1 MTPAGQMIG
10 IVLVIAGLIGI
21 GVIGGRASRR
31 IEIDAKQIEINLLE
45 GKLLAETVRANG
57 NATALTSLKT
67 TLQDERE
74 RRARMQR
81 ATAEELAGLADRVAA
96 LTLAAERFEQDIR
109 KKASN
114 DEECTALRSLPVCG
128 AVADGLWGRA
138 AAAGT
143 HRAD

>member
-10 IVLVIAGLIGI
+10 IVLVIASLIGI
-21 GVIGGRASRR
+21 GFGAGRYSRG

-45 GKLLAETVRANG
+45 GQLLAEKVRADG
-57 NATALTSLKT
+57 NATALTSFKD
-67 TLQDERE
+67 TLRDERE

-81 ATAEELAGLADRVAA
+81 ATAEELAGLAGRVAA
-96 LTLAAERFEQDIR
+96 LTLAAERYHQDIR

-114 DEECTALRSLPVCG
+114 DEECAVLRDLPVCG

-138 AAAGT
+138 SAAGA
-143 HRAD
+143 H